1 MPNKDEHMFTL
12 VGNQV
17 SAIDKS
23 NTISITHPA
32 IWRNYKVWTNIGRMW
47 SNWNSLIMP
56 ICNCKN
62 YIVKRMG
69 GICLVKQKTW
79 HVTQQSHAWVYISQ
93 EWKLIHKHAQGLW

>member
-17 SAIDKS
+17 SAIDNS

-69 GICLVKQKTW
+69 GICLVKQKTNMTCNST
-79 HVTQQSHAWVYISQ
+79 VPCLGIYFTRMEAYS
-93 EWKLIHKHAQGLW
+93 

>member
-32 IWRNYKVWTNIGRMW
+32 I
-47 SNWNSLIMP
+47 
-56 ICNCKN
+56 
-62 YIVKRMG
+62 
-69 GICLVKQKTW
+69 
-79 HVTQQSHAWVYISQ
+79 
-93 EWKLIHKHAQGLW
+93 